1 MRSQP
6 SAAAGLPAALWGAAR
21 AGLAV
26 AVALALVASA
36 CSRAREDDPRAT
48 LTFIDEGRPQAT
60 IPLKT
65 LTQRIQVDEVR
76 GYDPY
81 YKKDKRFRALPL
93 ARVLALGFPERRSLD
108 DVELVFRAADGY
120 AAYFRGALATEAGAY
135 VAFED
140 LDVAGWEPIGPQR
153 ANPGPFYLVWS
164 KPEQADLET
173 HPRPWQLA
181 KIEIVRFEVAY
192 PHTKP
197 PGERGPDDPAM
208 RGYAIFRER
217 CFKCHAMNREGG
229 RVGPDLNV
237 PRNILEY
244 RPEEQVRAYIR
255 DPSTFRYGNMPPH
268 PDLGDAG
275 LDALIA
281 YLGAM
286 KDRKHDPKD

>member
-1 MRSQP
+1 MTRGRSP
-6 SAAAGLPAALWGAAR
+6 L
-21 AGLAV
+21 V
-26 AVALALVASA
+26 VALALALA
-36 CSRAREDDPRAT
+36 CSKAREDDPRAT
-48 LTFIDEGRPQAT
+48 LTFVDEGRAPTT
-60 IPLKT
+60 ISLRT
-65 LTQRIQVDEVR
+65 LTQRIQADEVR

-93 ARVLALGFPERRSLD
+93 SRVLALGFPERRSLAD
-108 DVELVFRAADGY
+108 AELVFRATDGY
-120 AAYFRGALATEAGAY
+120 AAYLRGALATEDGAY

-140 LDVAGWEPIGPQR
+140 LDVAAWEPIGPQR

-164 KPEQADLET
+164 KPEQVDLET

-192 PHTKP
+192 PNTRP
-197 PGERGPDDPAM
+197 PGERAPDDPAM

-217 CFKCHAMNREGG
+217 CFKCHAVNREGG

-255 DPSTFRYGNMPPH
+255 DPATFRYGNMPPH
-268 PDLGDAG
+268 PDLADAS